1 MVISFELV
9 SEIILLFGQI
19 IFGLYVLIMSK
30 KSQAGFA
37 FATICFSLSLWSIGG
52 YMLNNVTSITEV
64 EYWGKYIF
72 LGPVLLAY
80 SFLYFSFVFPNGSV
94 KNVLNGILFALTMI
108 FLVLVPTPFILK
120 SGGLSIH
127 GPIPTWGIAYPAFGV
142 YFVVFFVWG
151 VFNLF
156 GKYQRALG
164 RGKNQVR
171 YVLLGLF
178 LTFFFGIIFN
188 LVFPSLKIS
197 NYVNLGPF
205 FTLTTIGFTAYAI
218 TKHRLMDISVIIS
231 RTVAEV
237 ITILIQGAIYLLLVW
252 LYTGQISGKIDSFFL
267 TFTILYGILVGQ
279 THQKMR
285 LFMQTTSDKL
295 FLRGHYDYYK
305 ELAEASLRVVQKL
318 SLPDILKVLYDT
330 FNNVVEI
337 SNPRIFL
344 PENFSDPER
353 PAHRFL
359 VYDQEKFRP
368 KAEGETIAAD
378 SKTVEDLVKSRQPI
392 INIHD
397 QHNELI
403 MPCLLEDRLIA
414 IFALGQKLSEEHY
427 TDEDLHLLETL
438 ASQVAVA
445 LDHTRSYEKIKVEL
459 ESAEKQLDRSQ
470 RLAAL
475 GTLTAGVTHE
485 IRNPLTVIRSETERL
500 PNKERDLEYLT
511 QFRDLIL
518 KHIDRISGIV
528 QRMLAMAKERVHEE
542 KEIDLTELL
551 NNSLQL
557 INFKAVTVQKDLSL
571 VPVIKGDQVE
581 LEEVF
586 VNLFQN
592 ATDAMPNGG
601 TLTVRTYIDDGRAVV
616 EISDTGKGIPSEIQE
631 KIFDPFFSTR
641 HEGVGLGLSIA
652 YRIIREHGGDIKL
665 TSEVGKGT
673 TFKII
678 F

>member
-80 SFLYFSFVFPNGSV
+80 SFLYFSFVFPNGRV